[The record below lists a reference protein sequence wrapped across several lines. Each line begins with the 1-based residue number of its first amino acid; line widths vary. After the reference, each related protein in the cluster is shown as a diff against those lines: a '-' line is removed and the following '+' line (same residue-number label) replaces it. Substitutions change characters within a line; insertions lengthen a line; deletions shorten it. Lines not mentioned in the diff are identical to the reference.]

1 MSEIIKYS
9 DYELNESKITVE
21 IDDTQEGAYLLT
33 VDDITNIVQSFVDTT
48 IPKDAIIEELQ
59 NYKFIKID
67 DPEIAK
73 VEEEPIEE
81 IEELSSDDENPT
93 FIKKFEME

>member
-1 MSEIIKYS
+1 MNDIIKYS

-33 VDDITNIVQSFVDTT
+33 VDDISNIVHSFVDTT
-48 IPKDAIIEELQ
+48 ISKEAIIEELQ

-67 DPEIAK
+67 DPEIKK
-73 VEEEPIEE
+73 VEEPIEE
-81 IEELSSDDENPT
+81 IDELSSDDENPT